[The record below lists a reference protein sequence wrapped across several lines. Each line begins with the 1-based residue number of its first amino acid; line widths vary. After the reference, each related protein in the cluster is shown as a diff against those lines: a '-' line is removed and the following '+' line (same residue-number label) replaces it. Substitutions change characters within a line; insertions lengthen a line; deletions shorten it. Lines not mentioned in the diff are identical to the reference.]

1 VRSTLSF
8 EAPAA
13 FGSAHSAL
21 AAVRLGAAGAA
32 AGWPV
37 LLGRTVFYM
46 LLLFVLTALWDK
58 VSAERLP
65 GTLVRSLP
73 AGGLALYIG
82 VTEWIGLSVPA
93 IHLRLEDDIRSG
105 ALEAHLLRPKAY
117 LVQRIAEA
125 VGAMLV
131 RLAATGA
138 AALFMLAVSGRPWP
152 PLAVLAALSIIG
164 PLGAMVGILLFTVA
178 GLSAFWLRRT
188 LPPFLIIQKLLFL
201 LGGLFAPITL
211 YPAWLARPAAVSPF
225 AAHMFWPA
233 ELTLAPS
240 AAGFARALAAQT
252 TWIALLIALI
262 VLIWRAGLR
271 RVLRGDL

>member
-1 VRSTLSF
+1 MKSTPPF
-8 EAPAA
+8 DAAP
-13 FGSAHSAL
+13 SAL
-21 AAVRLGAAGAA
+21 AAVRLGAVGAA

-37 LLGRTVFYM
+37 LLGRAVFYM
-46 LLLFVLTALWDK
+46 LLLVVLTALWDK
-58 VSAERLP
+58 VAAERLP
-65 GTLVRSLP
+65 GTLARSLP

-105 ALEAHLLRPKAY
+105 ALEAHLLRPRSY
-117 LVQRIAEA
+117 LVQRVAEA
-125 VGAMLV
+125 AGAMLV
-131 RLAATGA
+131 RLTATGS
-138 AALFMLAVSGRPWP
+138 AALLMLSVSGRRWP
-152 PLAVLAALSIIG
+152 SLAVLAALTIVG
-164 PLGAMVGILLFTVA
+164 PLGAMVGILLFTIA

-211 YPAWLARPAAVSPF
+211 YPAWLARPASASPF

-240 AAGFARALAAQT
+240 AAVFMRTLAAQAA
-252 TWIALLIALI
+252 WIALLIVLI
-262 VLIWRAGLR
+262 ALIWRAGLR
-271 RVLRGDL
+271 RVLRDGL

>member
-1 VRSTLSF
+1 MRSMPSLD
-8 EAPAA
+8 A
-13 FGSAHSAL
+13 AL
-21 AAVRLGAAGAA
+21 AGVRLGAAGAL

-37 LLGRTVFYM
+37 LLGRAVFYA
-46 LLLFVLTALWDK
+46 LLLVVLTALWDK
-58 VSAERLP
+58 VAAERLA
-65 GTLVRSLP
+65 GTLAAALP
-73 AGGLALYIG
+73 KGGLALYIG

-105 ALEAHLLRPKAY
+105 GLEAHLLRPKAY
-117 LVQRIAEA
+117 LVQRVAEA

-138 AALFMLAVSGRPWP
+138 AALVLLSASGRPWP
-152 PLAVLAALSIIG
+152 SLLVLAALMVVG
-164 PLGAMVGILLFTVA
+164 PLGATIGILLFTVA

-188 LPPFLIIQKLLFL
+188 LPPFLIIQKMLFL

-211 YPAWLARPAAVSPF
+211 YPAWLARPAAASPF

-240 AAGFARALAAQT
+240 AAGFLRALAFQAA
-252 TWIALLIALI
+252 WIALLAGLNA
-262 VLIWRAGLR
+262 LIWRAGLR
-271 RVLRGDL
+271 RVLRGEL